1 MNENFTENQITQNTN
16 RFVKIYKENKIII
29 YLIVFIFSITTASI
43 AFYLNAAEK
52 KKIFIS
58 DEYLKAKIYI
68 KEKKHDDAKKI
79 LKEIILSKN
88 NTYSTLSLFLIID
101 EKLIVDNEEILE
113 LFEKILENNKL
124 KKEIKNLII
133 FKKALFMS
141 DFTNENELLTSIN
154 PLIIGKSIWKPH
166 AIILLGDFYVNK
178 KEYIKARD
186 FYTEILNMK
195 NLRKETYEHAISQ
208 LLFIS
213 KK

>member
-101 EKLIVDNEEILE
+101 EKLIEDNEEILE

-154 PLIIGKSIWKPH
+154 PLIKGKSIWKPH

-195 NLRKETYEHAISQ
+195 NLRKETYEHAKSQ